1 MLEDVEKVHQI
12 VGERLAQYAQ
22 TPFRESL
29 QAVFRDR
36 LASGD
41 KGTPWFMLPILT
53 CEALG
58 GEVEP
63 AYHVAAALEM
73 GRIAAGCLD
82 EWQDHDTKDALWQA
96 IGPERTV
103 SLAMGT
109 IALSFLSLSHLADL
123 GTEPALVP
131 ALQREFAVTLFHM
144 SAGQYAD
151 LGDDLSLDDYEVVA
165 GAKTGTLLQLGC
177 RAGALLAGASPEVT
191 KQYGDFGYSLGILI
205 QVWNDILGLAGV
217 EGKNDA
223 EQQRALPILAELA
236 MHQSQPDVRL
246 AGQLYAVLQLG
257 LLYQRASEALATC
270 PALGSLPRV
279 LEEYD
284 PGRLAEMIKKPETQ
298 GEVDHEHQVV

>member
-1 MLEDVEKVHQI
+1 MRKDVERVHQI

-22 TPFRESL
+22 APFRESL
-29 QAVFRDR
+29 QAAFRDR

-41 KGTPWFMLPILT
+41 RGTPWFMLPILT

-63 AYHVAAALEM
+63 AYHVAAALEI

-82 EWQDHDTKDALWQA
+82 EWQDHDTEDALWQA

-103 SLAMGT
+103 SLATGM
-109 IALSFLSLSHLADL
+109 IALSLLILSRLADL
-123 GTEPALVP
+123 GTEPASVL

-151 LGDDLSLDDYEVVA
+151 LGDELSLDDYEAVA
-165 GAKTGTLLQLGC
+165 GAKTGALFWLGC

-191 KQYGDFGYSLGILI
+191 GRYGDFGCSLGILA

-223 EQQRALPILAELA
+223 EQRRALPILAALA
-236 MHQSQPDVRL
+236 MDQSQSDGRL
-246 AGQLYAVLQLG
+246 AGQLYTVLQLG
-257 LLYQRASEALATC
+257 FLYQRASEALAMC
-270 PALGSLPRV
+270 PAPGSLPRV
-279 LEEYD
+279 LKEYD
-284 PGRLAEMIKKPETQ
+284 PGRLAEMIKEPQTQ
-298 GEVDHEHQVV
+298 VEGDHEHQVV